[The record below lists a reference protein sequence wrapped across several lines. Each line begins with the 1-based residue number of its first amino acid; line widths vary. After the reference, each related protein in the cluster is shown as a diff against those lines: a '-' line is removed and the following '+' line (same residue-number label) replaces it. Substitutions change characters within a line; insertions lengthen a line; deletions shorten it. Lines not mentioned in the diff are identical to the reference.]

1 MVFSF
6 LPSNITKILH
16 ESLNIIIKFSCFY
29 ILETSNED
37 ASYHNQYI
45 HFYVNIL
52 LFPCLLS
59 SIACICLNP

>member
-6 LPSNITKILH
+6 LPSNRTKNLH

-37 ASYHNQYI
+37 ASYHTQYI
-45 HFYVNIL
+45 HFYIDTL
-52 LFPCLLS
+52 LFPCPLG
-59 SIACICLNP
+59 SIIYICLNP

>member
-6 LPSNITKILH
+6 LPHNRTKSIH
-16 ESLNIIIKFSCFY
+16 DSPNIIIKFSCFY

-45 HFYVNIL
+45 IFIQI
-52 LFPCLLS
+52 FFISCPFG
-59 SIACICLNP
+59 SIVYICLKP